1 MRKRL
6 SFIPVNPKQ
15 GRPCVFVY
23 IHDESINAQEAKSK
37 HDDGGNEHQPMVVA
51 TLLCEERVSLERAL
65 NVVKSDNENLG
76 KKDRL
81 ILELV
86 MLV

>member
-1 MRKRL
+1 
-6 SFIPVNPKQ
+6 
-15 GRPCVFVY
+15 
-23 IHDESINAQEAKSK
+23 
-37 HDDGGNEHQPMVVA
+37 MVVA

-76 KKDRL
+76 KKDSL

-86 MLV
+86 VPKFETKVQICSSFNQVKKALGNSTFAFSYSTHRWP

>member
-1 MRKRL
+1 
-6 SFIPVNPKQ
+6 
-15 GRPCVFVY
+15 
-23 IHDESINAQEAKSK
+23 
-37 HDDGGNEHQPMVVA
+37 MVVA

-76 KKDRL
+76 KKDSL